1 LLEQIIRDGGDPT
14 LIQNLPALPAVR
26 NDRRSCAFALGKDRH
41 LCLMRAA
48 TASRFKG
55 EETTMEMR
63 STRRIVTGHDT
74 SGKAVVLFDDVVT
87 AKQRGTNGITLSWV
101 TSEFPVDAANAAD
114 RAQTPVGVPPPA
126 NGTVFRVVD
135 FAPASPHAAPVD
147 HVEILRAMG
156 IDPATQGYARHANTH
171 RTRTID
177 YAIVLDGEIDMLLD
191 DSEIHV
197 KAGDVLVQQAT
208 NHAWVNNGTKP
219 CRIAFIL
226 IDAKTPAAWGKNWK
240 P

>member
-1 LLEQIIRDGGDPT
+1 L
-14 LIQNLPALPAVR
+14 
-26 NDRRSCAFALGKDRH
+26 
-41 LCLMRAA
+41 RAA
-48 TASRFKG
+48 TASGFNE
-55 EETTMEMR
+55 EETAMEMR
-63 STRRIVTGHDT
+63 STRRIVTGHD
-74 SGKAVVLFDDVVT
+74 SRGKAVVLFDDVAT
-87 AKQRGTNGITLSWV
+87 AKQRGANGVTLFWV
-101 TSEFPVDAANAAD
+101 TSEFPVDAAGSSD
-114 RAQTPVGVPPPA
+114 RAQTPIGVPPPK

-147 HVEILRAMG
+147 HNEILRAMG
-156 IDPATQGYARHANTH
+156 IDPATQGYPRHANTH
-171 RTRTID
+171 RTKTID

-208 NHAWVNNGTKP
+208 NHAWVNNGTRP

-226 IDAKTPAAWGKNWK
+226 IDAKTPEAWEKDWK

>member
-1 LLEQIIRDGGDPT
+1 
-14 LIQNLPALPAVR
+14 
-26 NDRRSCAFALGKDRH
+26 
-41 LCLMRAA
+41 
-48 TASRFKG
+48 
-55 EETTMEMR
+55 MEMR

-74 SGKAVVLFDDVVT
+74 RGKAVVLFDEVAT
-87 AKQRGTNGITLSWV
+87 AKQRGGNGITLFWV
-101 TSEFPVDAANAAD
+101 TSEFPVDAAAAAD

-126 NGTVFRVVD
+126 NGTIFRVVD
-135 FAPASPHAAPVD
+135 FAPATPHAAPVD
-147 HVEILRAMG
+147 HGDILRAMG

-171 RTRTID
+171 RTKTID
-177 YAIVLDGEIDMLLD
+177 YAIVLEGEIDMLLD

-208 NHAWVNNGTKP
+208 NHAWVNNGSKP

-226 IDAKTPAAWGKNWK
+226 IDAKTPEAWAKNWK

>member
-1 LLEQIIRDGGDPT
+1 
-14 LIQNLPALPAVR
+14 
-26 NDRRSCAFALGKDRH
+26 
-41 LCLMRAA
+41 MRAA
-48 TASRFKG
+48 TASGFNG
-55 EETTMEMR
+55 EEMAMEMR
-63 STRRIVTGHDT
+63 STRRIVTGHD
-74 SGKAVVLFDDVVT
+74 SRGKAVVLFDDAAT
-87 AKQRGTNGITLSWV
+87 ARQRGSNGVTLFWV
-101 TSEFPVDAANAAD
+101 TSESPVDTAGAAD
-114 RAQTPVGVPPPA
+114 RAQTPVGVPPPN

-135 FAPASPHAAPVD
+135 FDPASPHTAPVD
-147 HVEILRAMG
+147 HIEILRAMG

-226 IDAKTPAAWGKNWK
+226 IDAKTPEAWQKNWK

>member
-1 LLEQIIRDGGDPT
+1 
-14 LIQNLPALPAVR
+14 
-26 NDRRSCAFALGKDRH
+26 
-41 LCLMRAA
+41 MRE
-48 TASRFKG
+48 TA
-55 EETTMEMR
+55 MEMQ
-63 STRRIVTGHDT
+63 STRRIVTGHD
-74 SGKAVVLFDDVVT
+74 SRGKAVVLFDDTVT
-87 AKQRGTNGITLSWV
+87 AKQRGANGVTLFWV
-101 TSEFPVDAANAAD
+101 TSDFPVDAASGAD
-114 RAQTPVGVPPPA
+114 RAQTPVGVAPPA

-135 FAPASPHAAPVD
+135 FAPASTHAASVD
-147 HVEILRAMG
+147 HAEILRAMG

-226 IDAKTPAAWGKNWK
+226 IDAKTPAAWQKNWK

>member
-1 LLEQIIRDGGDPT
+1 M
-14 LIQNLPALPAVR
+14 A
-26 NDRRSCAFALGKDRH
+26 
-41 LCLMRAA
+41 
-48 TASRFKG
+48 
-55 EETTMEMR
+55 MR
-63 STRRIVTGHDT
+63 STRRIVTGHD
-74 SGKAVVLFDDVVT
+74 SQGKAVVLFDDTVT
-87 AKQRGTNGITLSWV
+87 ASPRGANGITLL
-101 TSEFPVDAANAAD
+101 AD

-147 HVEILRAMG
+147 HVAILRAMG

-208 NHAWVNNGTKP
+208 NHAWVNNGSKP
-219 CRIAFIL
+219 CRIVFIL
-226 IDAKTPAAWGKNWK
+226 IDAKTPAAWEKNWK